1 MVWFANICTVSEP
14 IGLEIVSFNN
24 GSYTGAILFTGFMYV
39 GAAACMW
46 LVRAWKIGD
55 LEEKAAMAERTV
67 SDAQIDAQIDSGVML
82 VDMIRENVPYKK
94 TGLVK
99 RLFTW
104 QKL

>member
-1 MVWFANICTVSEP
+1 MGRSVDVYIVSEP
-14 IGLEIVSFNN
+14 IGLETVSFNN
-24 GSYTGAILFTGFMYV
+24 GSYTGAILFTGFMYI
-39 GAAACMW
+39 GAAGFMW

-55 LEEKAAMAERTV
+55 LEEKAMMERNRSNV
-67 SDAQIDAQIDSGVML
+67 QIDSGVMIGE
-82 VDMIRENVPYKK
+82 VAGENTPYKK

>member
-1 MVWFANICTVSEP
+1 
-14 IGLEIVSFNN
+14 
-24 GSYTGAILFTGFMYV
+24 MYI
-39 GAAACMW
+39 GAAGCMW

-55 LEEKAAMAERTV
+55 LEEKAAMAQETR
-67 SDAQIDAQIDSGVML
+67 SGAQIDSRVM
-82 VDMIRENVPYKK
+82 VGEQMDERVEYKK

>member
-1 MVWFANICTVSEP
+1 MVWVANTYAVSEP

-55 LEEKAAMAERTV
+55 LEEKAAMAERKI
-67 SDAQIDAQIDSGVML
+67 SDAQIDSGVML
-82 VDMIRENVPYKK
+82 GDMVGENVPYKK